1 MKNTT
6 LKPAHFNAIKLLSLG
21 TPAVEVAEK
30 LHITTMTLYRWQKN
44 PEFESVLRNTS
55 FSGLEEIAKKMNVTT
70 ITAIETLQEFLCNM
84 GESNN
89 VRLKAA
95 LGVLGA
101 MASVNNALD
110 KSLKHRAADFSR
122 EYYVDHFNTTT
133 YDSAGEP
140 CQRHLLPSDSV
151 KINDDGTYT
160 I

>member
-1 MKNTT
+1 MKKHT
-6 LKPAHFNAIKLLSLG
+6 LKPAQINAIKLLSMG
-21 TPAVEVAEK
+21 TPANQVAAQLE
-30 LHITTMTLYRWQKN
+30 ITTMTLYRWQKM

-89 VRLKAA
+89 IRLKAA

-110 KSLKHRAADFSR
+110 KSLKHKAADFSR
-122 EYYVDHFNTTT
+122 EYYLDHFNTTT

-140 CQRHLLPSDSV
+140 CQRPLLPSDV
-151 KINDDGTYT
+151 KINDDGTY
-160 I
+160 II